1 MTIYN
6 IMKAYEKHMK
16 GLYDNI
22 GVLISD
28 NSLSSEI
35 LILVILVLYLQIGV
49 PEMLMILTKILL
61 IQD

>member
-1 MTIYN
+1 M
-6 IMKAYEKHMK
+6 HLK

-35 LILVILVLYLQIGV
+35 VIDISNFGSVSGI
-49 PEMLMILTKILL
+49 PKMLKILTKLLL

>member
-1 MTIYN
+1 
-6 IMKAYEKHMK
+6 MKAYEKHMK

-35 LILVILVLYLQIGV
+35 LILVILVLYLQIEV